1 MRLGGQ
7 FIAAF
12 CALFHMMFS
21 VIGIHPN
28 SAALMCA
35 GAGGG
40 DGDRFFVAADGA
52 LSVLGTRFG
61 VGWFFID
68 DPVAIVVGGFLYD
81 GIAIFAGFPMVGGVG
96 CPCVTKGV
104 GVGGGGGGNGNSH
117 ISIPFDTLN
126 SAFSSWVGAIT
137 DFDLCAIDLKIS
149 PPIGLT
155 H

>member
-1 MRLGGQ
+1 MR
-7 FIAAF
+7 AE
-12 CALFHMMFS
+12 
-21 VIGIHPN
+21 
-28 SAALMCA
+28 
-35 GAGGG
+35 AGGG

-68 DPVAIVVGGFLYD
+68 DPVAGCVGGFIFDGVDVIVAVGSGTGVPVVGG
-81 GIAIFAGFPMVGGVG
+81 IG
-96 CPCVTKGV
+96 CLCVIKGV

-117 ISIPFDTLN
+117 ILMPFDTIN
-126 SAFSSWVGAIT
+126 SAFSAIT
-137 DFDLCAIDLKIS
+137 DFDLCAGDLKIC